1 MKFEFRF
8 ESLKSKFSLILSV
21 NKLMVAYPSKQ
32 QRKLSEKMLLNNRK
46 RNRVKFNPGLSANRP
61 LYNWVQVEE
70 RQNGVKFLV

>member
-1 MKFEFRF
+1 
-8 ESLKSKFSLILSV
+8 
-21 NKLMVAYPSKQ
+21 MVGYPSKQ